1 MEKDLTARATAVMNA
16 PVSKVWQALV
26 NPDTIK
32 QYFFG
37 TDVETDWRVGSP
49 IYWRGVWQGKA
60 YEDKGK
66 ILRIEDEKLM
76 QYSHFSP
83 LAGVPDR
90 PENYHT
96 VTVELARE
104 GERTRVSLTQDGNAS
119 EEEREHSAKNWAM
132 MLEALKKYV
141 EG

>member
-32 QYFFG
+32 RYFFG